1 MAKVT
6 QAFLQLYM
14 QALWDNFMDML
25 QSTTEPIQNSVALST
40 DAQLTASMHQGEGSP
55 EVQVTTYKD

>member
-14 QALWDNFMDML
+14 QALWDNFKQL
-25 QSTTEPIQNSVALST
+25 QHAGYGYAAEHN
-40 DAQLTASMHQGEGSP
+40 
-55 EVQVTTYKD
+55 

>member
-14 QALWDNFMDML
+14 QALWDNFKQLQHAGYMDML
-25 QSTTEPIQNSVALST
+25 QSTTEPI
-40 DAQLTASMHQGEGSP
+40 
-55 EVQVTTYKD
+55 

>member
-25 QSTTEPIQNSVALST
+25 QSTTEPI
-40 DAQLTASMHQGEGSP
+40 
-55 EVQVTTYKD
+55 